1 MAVFTFHCTWLPP
14 SLISVTAHLA
24 LLTFASERSLEAQS
38 GIIYLQFARVKSEKN
53 GKVEKSKIF
62 RSYFTDPDWFKRN
75 FCHHISDMQGVFCC
89 IPYEYTDPYM
99 GNLRKDNFGQ
109 CFYQAICVVG
119 ATPNFAFEIGIL
131 KSFAILLKKCDLYK
145 FVLWCHDPLVPRALH
160 MVTMGTVQFASEI
173 AGVLKI
179 VYFHRLFRQLQ
190 VSAIQIECVT
200 KSCSF
205 ANRDLC

>member
-1 MAVFTFHCTWLPP
+1 MWTAVFTFYCTWLPP

-99 GNLRKDNFGQ
+99 RILRKDNFLAVFSSSYLCCWRYTKF
-109 CFYQAICVVG
+109 CFWEWNSA
-119 ATPNFAFEIGIL
+119 NFCY
-131 KSFAILLKKCDLYK
+131 FAQEMWS
-145 FVLWCHDPLVPRALH
+145 V
-160 MVTMGTVQFASEI
+160 
-173 AGVLKI
+173 
-179 VYFHRLFRQLQ
+179 
-190 VSAIQIECVT
+190 
-200 KSCSF
+200 
-205 ANRDLC
+205 